1 VLAEEE
7 DQRLVVPNGLTV
19 RRLRHEHRWSPRDLV
34 SAIAQAHF
42 IATGLRETITPTL
55 LQRIE
60 EKSQRIPYQT
70 LLLLARGLDCDPV
83 DILGE

>member
-1 VLAEEE
+1 MLAEEE

-19 RRLRHEHRWSPRDLV
+19 RRLRHERHWSPRDLV
-34 SAIAQAHF
+34 SAIAQAQF

-60 EKSQRIPYQT
+60 EKSQHIPYQT